1 MPSAKSARAGVRKK
15 ARNQPIRTKAR
26 TSIARTRRLVE
37 SGDLAGAESE
47 ITSAIS
53 ALDRAAQKGVIHRNN
68 ASRRKARLTQ
78 TLNKAKAE

>member
-1 MPSAKSARAGVRKK
+1 MSSAKSARVGVRKK

-26 TSIARTRRLVE
+26 TTIARTRRLIE
-37 SGDLAGAESE
+37 SGDLEGAESE

-53 ALDRAAQKGVIHRNN
+53 ALDRAAQKGIIHRNN